1 MHLRRA
7 ARLVLGLL
15 SPGAVA
21 FETLAQLVVAYGYA
35 LVFVAIALECAA
47 LPIPGELLLL
57 TFGGLSVQGRLDP
70 ALGIVVATLAVIAGD
85 SIAFWAGRLSG
96 TRVLARVRLGERWTP
111 RGLTIVFGRFV
122 VGARVLVAP
131 MAGARRQ
138 AFGTF
143 LAFDAVG
150 AVIWSALFVLLGY
163 GAGANVAVV
172 QRHFTSIITAVEIA
186 LATGVGAYVAARL
199 LRWAAPRPNAI
210 GGAIVALI
218 LTLRS

>member
-1 MHLRRA
+1 M
-7 ARLVLGLL
+7 
-15 SPGAVA
+15 A
-21 FETLAQLVVAYGYA
+21 FDTLAQLVVAYGYA

-57 TFGGLSVQGRLDP
+57 TFGGLAVQGRLDP
-70 ALGIVVATLAVIAGD
+70 ALGIVVAALAVIAGD
-85 SIAFWAGRLSG
+85 SVAFWAGRLGG
-96 TRVLARVRLGERWTP
+96 TRVLARVKLGERWTP
-111 RGLTIVFGRFV
+111 GGLTIVFGRFV
-122 VGARVLVAP
+122 IGARVMVAP

-138 AFGTF
+138 SFGTF
-143 LAFDAVG
+143 VAFDAVG
-150 AVIWSALFVLLGY
+150 ALIWSSLFVLLGY

-172 QRHFTSIITAVEIA
+172 QRHFTSIVTALEIA
-186 LATGVGAYVAARL
+186 LVAGIAAYAAARL